1 MCRLFYLRWVN
12 EGLDDGSKS
21 PTKMFFLW
29 TATTRKERRDKNDE
43 KLCVSLLLL
52 WMCVGTCEASTEYVG
67 GQIPRT
73 DREKIFFMFSCYICV
88 TTSYTWMAI
97 HLESISYTCSVRARV
112 ANKTH
117 EKDTKHEATTLN
129 GDIKEKRR
137 DQGRWTNI
145 MGTRAR
151 SQPNERKCTA
161 FL

>member
-1 MCRLFYLRWVN
+1 MDSDHEKVKKKQKWWEIVCIIIMNVCVCVW
-12 EGLDDGSKS
+12 
-21 PTKMFFLW
+21 
-29 TATTRKERRDKNDE
+29 ERAKREPNI
-43 KLCVSLLLL
+43 
-52 WMCVGTCEASTEYVG
+52 VG
-67 GQIPRT
+67 GQITRA

-145 MGTRAR
+145 IGTRAR
-151 SQPNERKCTA
+151 VEPNEQKCTA
-161 FL
+161 FQYECQIYGRVRIGYIIIIDRSRAFM